1 MTAATE
7 DLFVGAI
14 SGTSMDGID
23 LAVLRNGNPI
33 TIEAGHTAPFTRALR
48 KALSDLA
55 YGRVQDL
62 DALGAA
68 HAALGDAIGIAIL
81 SFLDEIGLT
90 AGQIRAIGSHGQT
103 VRHRPEGDQAF
114 SLQIGDPN
122 RIAERTGI
130 DTIAD
135 FRGRDIAAGG
145 QGAPLVPMFHQALF
159 ASASADCAVLNIG
172 GIANLSLLS
181 TERDRPPSGF
191 DTGPGNALLDA
202 WVEKCLS
209 QPFDADGAWGAG
221 GNVAPSLLK
230 ELNKDPYFSRPPP
243 KSTGKEH
250 FNLDWLNSRVVDVD
264 PQDVQAT
271 LAQLTVDT
279 VATALRQWGS
289 ARGDVIVCGGGR
301 LNHDLMRR
309 LAQALPDH
317 AVEPCES
324 LGLSGDWIEAA
335 AFAWLAARHIAGQP
349 GNSAE
354 ATGAAGARVL
364 GGLYPGR
371 GKDGTARPQLR

>member
-1 MTAATE
+1 MTAATQ

-23 LAVLRNGNPI
+23 LAVLKNGTPI
-33 TIEAGHTAPFTRALR
+33 TIEAGHTAPFTETLR
-48 KALSDLA
+48 KTLSDLA
-55 YGRVQDL
+55 YGRVQNL
-62 DALGAA
+62 DDLGAA
-68 HAALGDAIGIAIL
+68 HAALGDAIGTAIL
-81 SFLDEIGLT
+81 SFLDELGLA

-145 QGAPLVPMFHQALF
+145 QGAPLVPMFHQKLF
-159 ASASADCAVLNIG
+159 AGASADRAVLNIG
-172 GIANLSLLS
+172 GIANLSLLPA
-181 TERDRPPSGF
+181 DPNQPLSGF

-202 WVEKCLS
+202 WVEKCIG
-209 QPFDADGAWGAG
+209 QPFDSDGAWGAG
-221 GNVAPSLLK
+221 GKVAPALQK

-250 FNLDWLNSRVVDVD
+250 FNLDWFNSHIAGID

-271 LAQLTVDT
+271 LAQLTADT
-279 VATALRQWGS
+279 VATALLRWGS
-289 ARGDVIVCGGGR
+289 AKGDVIVCGGGR
-301 LNHDLMRR
+301 LNRELMQR
-309 LAQALPDH
+309 LTHALPSH
-317 AVEPCES
+317 TVEPCET

-335 AFAWLAARHIAGQP
+335 AFAWLAARYIARLP

-354 ATGAAGARVL
+354 VTGATGARILGA
-364 GGLYPGR
+364 LYPG
-371 GKDGTARPQLR
+371 G

>member
-1 MTAATE
+1 MTASAE
-7 DLFVGAI
+7 DLFVGVI

-23 LAVLRNGNPI
+23 LAVLRNGTPA
-33 TIEAGHTAPFTRALR
+33 TIEAGLTAPFTEALR
-48 KALSDLA
+48 NTLTDLA
-55 YGRVQDL
+55 HGRVQDL

-68 HAALGDAIGIAIL
+68 HAALGDAIGTAIL
-81 SFLDEIGLT
+81 SFLDELGLA

-159 ASASADCAVLNIG
+159 ASTSADRAVLNIG
-172 GIANLSLLS
+172 GIANLTLLS
-181 TERDRPPSGF
+181 IDPERPLFGF

-202 WVEKCLS
+202 WVEKCMG
-209 QPFDADGAWGAG
+209 QPFDTDGAWGGAG
-221 GNVAPSLLK
+221 NLAPSLLD
-230 ELNKDPYFSRPPP
+230 ELLKDPYFSRPPP
-243 KSTGKEH
+243 KSTGKEL
-250 FNLDWLNSRVVDVD
+250 FNLDWFEPQVAGID

-271 LAQLTVDT
+271 LAQLTAET
-279 VATALRQWGS
+279 VATALLRWGS

-301 LNHDLMRR
+301 LNHDLIAR

-317 AVEPCES
+317 AIDPCET

-335 AFAWLAARHIAGQP
+335 AFAWLAARYIARQP

-354 ATGAAGARVL
+354 STGARGPRILGA
-364 GGLYPGR
+364 LYPG
-371 GKDGTARPQLR
+371 G

>member
-1 MTAATE
+1 MTVATE
-7 DLFVGAI
+7 DLFIGAI

-23 LAVLRNGNPI
+23 LAVLRNGPSPA
-33 TIEAGHTAPFTRALR
+33 IEAGHTAPFTDALR
-48 KALSDLA
+48 NALSDLA
-55 YGRVQDL
+55 LGRVQDL

-68 HAALGDAIGIAIL
+68 HAALGDAIGAAIL
-81 SFLDEIGLT
+81 SFLRDLGLDP
-90 AGQIRAIGSHGQT
+90 GQIRAIGSHGQT
-103 VRHRPEGDQAF
+103 VRHRPQGDQAF

-159 ASASADCAVLNIG
+159 GSASTDRAILNIG
-172 GIANLSLLS
+172 GIANLTLLS
-181 TERDRPPSGF
+181 KSAECPLSGF

-202 WVEKCLS
+202 WVEQCMG
-209 QPFDADGAWGAG
+209 QPFDTDGAWGAG
-221 GNVAPSLLK
+221 GGVAPALLK
-230 ELNKDPYFSRPPP
+230 ELAEDPYFARPPP

-250 FNLDWLNSRVVDVD
+250 FNLGWFEPRIPGVD
-264 PQDVQAT
+264 PRDVQAT
-271 LAQLTVDT
+271 LAQLSADT
-279 VATALRQWGS
+279 VATALLRWGS
-289 ARGDVIVCGGGR
+289 PRGEVIVCGGGR
-301 LNHDLMRR
+301 LNHDLMQR

-317 AVEPCES
+317 TIEPCET

-335 AFAWLAARHIAGQP
+335 AFAWLAARHIARQP

-354 ATGAAGARVL
+354 VTGAAGPRVL
-364 GGLYPGR
+364 GALYP
-371 GKDGTARPQLR
+371 A

>member
-1 MTAATE
+1 MNLATE
-7 DLFVGAI
+7 DLFVGVI

-23 LAVLRNGNPI
+23 LAVLRNATSPA
-33 TIEAGHTAPFTRALR
+33 IEAGHTAPFTETLRNAL
-48 KALSDLA
+48 AELA

-62 DALGAA
+62 DSLGAA
-68 HAALGDAIGIAIL
+68 HAALGDAIGAAIL
-81 SFLDEIGLT
+81 SFLNDLGLEP
-90 AGQIRAIGSHGQT
+90 GKIRAIGSHGQT

-159 ASASADCAVLNIG
+159 GGATADRAVLNIG
-172 GIANLSLLS
+172 GIANLTLLS
-181 TERDRPPSGF
+181 PNAERPLSGF

-202 WVEKCLS
+202 WVQQRTGQS
-209 QPFDADGAWGAG
+209 FDTGGAWSAG
-221 GNVAPSLLK
+221 GAVAPALLK
-230 ELNKDPYFSRPPP
+230 ELAKDPYFALPPP

-250 FNLDWLNSRVVDVD
+250 FNIGWFESRIAGVD
-264 PQDVQAT
+264 PRDVQAT
-271 LAQLTVDT
+271 LAQLSADT
-279 VATALRQWGS
+279 IATALLRWGS
-289 ARGDVIVCGGGR
+289 ATGDVIVCGGGR

-317 AVEPCES
+317 SVEPSEA

-354 ATGAAGARVL
+354 VTGATGRRVL
-364 GGLYPGR
+364 GALYPGS
-371 GKDGTARPQLR
+371 ARR